1 MTYRGHPHQI
11 STTQL
16 ESQREQLE
24 ATEAHRI
31 ATSVFGLQPD
41 AHVDSIRE
49 EMGTRVLSAMWL
61 ADNFDAILEIE
72 EMSADYDDLLEQR
85 YAR

>member
-1 MTYRGHPHQI
+1 
-11 STTQL
+11 
-16 ESQREQLE
+16 
-24 ATEAHRI
+24 
-31 ATSVFGLQPD
+31 
-41 AHVDSIRE
+41 
-49 EMGTRVLSAMWL
+49 MWL